1 MVVDWLRS
9 NAIGLEHCS
18 CIMSNPVNTETGDR
32 LWAGKPSNYVTSHSV
47 DSAFYPLWDG
57 KLSVRFWA
65 A

>member
-1 MVVDWLRS
+1 
-9 NAIGLEHCS
+9 
-18 CIMSNPVNTETGDR
+18 MSNPVNTETGDR